1 MVERFSLG
9 QPGAILLV
17 SCYELGHQPIG
28 IALPMGFLEQA
39 GYAPASLD
47 IAVEK
52 VDPERIT
59 HARFVGI
66 SVPMHTALRLGVRVA
81 ELVRETNASSHICF
95 YGLYASLNAEYLL
108 QLFTPAHPRR
118 DDPLQPGATGTPT
131 RPFPLADSLI
141 GGEYEAPLVQ
151 VVEALERGDSLA
163 NVEGVSQ
170 GGKIVGPHLKRLQ
183 FAVPS
188 RNELPPL
195 ERY

>member
-1 MVERFSLG
+1 MTADKPTGIPVESSIFTEWGSVLEKASLR

-52 VDPERIT
+52 VDLERIT
-59 HARFVGI
+59 RARVVGI

-108 QLFTPAHPRR
+108 NYV
-118 DDPLQPGATGTPT
+118 
-131 RPFPLADSLI
+131 ADSVI
-141 GGEYEAPLVQ
+141 GGEYEAPLT
-151 VVEALERGDSLA
+151 ESAT
-163 NVEGVSQ
+163 
-170 GGKIVGPHLKRLQ
+170 
-183 FAVPS
+183 
-188 RNELPPL
+188 
-195 ERY
+195 

>member
-1 MVERFSLG
+1 MVGRSSRR

-17 SCYELGHQPIG
+17 WCYELGHQPIG

-52 VDPERIT
+52 VDLERIT

-81 ELVRETNASSHICF
+81 ELVRGTNPSSHVCF

-108 QLFTPAHPRR
+108 NYVAGSVL
-118 DDPLQPGATGTPT
+118 
-131 RPFPLADSLI
+131 
-141 GGEYEAPLVQ
+141 GGENEEPLVQ
-151 VVEALERGDSLA
+151 LIEALEQGDSLA
-163 NVEGVSQ
+163 NGEGVTHRAKS
-170 GGKIVGPHLKRLQ
+170 IAPHLK
-183 FAVPS
+183 A
-188 RNELPPL
+188 
-195 ERY
+195 

>member
-1 MVERFSLG
+1 MVELFSLR

-28 IALPMGFLEQA
+28 IALPVGFLEQA

-52 VDPERIT
+52 VDLERIT

-81 ELVRETNASSHICF
+81 ELVRETNPSSHVCF

-108 QLFTPAHPRR
+108 
-118 DDPLQPGATGTPT
+118 DYV
-131 RPFPLADSLI
+131 ADSVI

-151 VVEALERGDSLA
+151 LIEALEQGDSLA
-163 NVEGVSQ
+163 NVEGVSHR
-170 GGKIVGPHLKRLQ
+170 GKIIGPHLTRLP

-188 RNELPPL
+188 RTGLRSEEHTSELQSPCNLVCRLLL
-195 ERY
+195 EKKKKNKAEI

>member
-1 MVERFSLG
+1 MVERFSLR

-52 VDPERIT
+52 VDLERIT

-81 ELVRETNASSHICF
+81 ELVRETNPSSHVCF
-95 YGLYASLNAEYLL
+95 YGLYASLNAEFLL
-108 QLFTPAHPRR
+108 QQIVDLV
-118 DDPLQPGATGTPT
+118 
-131 RPFPLADSLI
+131 I
-141 GGEYEAPLVQ
+141 GGAYDARLVLLIVAFVLGVPLGSVD
-151 VVEALERGDSLA
+151 ANFHRG
-163 NVEGVSQ
+163 G
-170 GGKIVGPHLKRLQ
+170 
-183 FAVPS
+183 
-188 RNELPPL
+188 
-195 ERY
+195 